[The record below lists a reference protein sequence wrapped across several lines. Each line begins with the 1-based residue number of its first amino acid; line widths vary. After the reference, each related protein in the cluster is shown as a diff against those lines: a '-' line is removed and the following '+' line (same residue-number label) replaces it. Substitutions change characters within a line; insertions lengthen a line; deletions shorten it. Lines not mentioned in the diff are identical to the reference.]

1 MPTRDRK
8 YYIKRHNEVTEAE
21 NKQSNGMELGGD
33 ALNNVADRAL
43 QRGGRS

>member
-21 NKQSNGMELGGD
+21 NKRSNGMELGGD
-33 ALNNVADRAL
+33 ALNNVADMAL